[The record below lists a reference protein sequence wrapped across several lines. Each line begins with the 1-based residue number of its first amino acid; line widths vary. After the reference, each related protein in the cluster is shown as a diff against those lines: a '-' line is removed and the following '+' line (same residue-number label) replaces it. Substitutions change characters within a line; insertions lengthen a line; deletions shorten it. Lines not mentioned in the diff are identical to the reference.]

1 MMKKTLLAATIAA
14 ASFGV
19 LANNSVTT
27 QLPDGTEV
35 TATPAEMRAYVVT
48 HHANYLR
55 DTAEDND
62 GTNIIKHTR
71 ELPGSGTD
79 FVVTPALDH
88 LYSKAVLDLSDGPVH
103 LSLPV
108 VVDRYFSVHI
118 TDQEHYTIY
127 DEYNP
132 ASTDY
137 VLVRQGDDYKAR
149 DGEVVIESRGDH
161 PHVFLRTQVFN
172 EETISET
179 HAIQDKV
186 ILNAKK
192 TGKHLTFSDPIK
204 FTLETSDV
212 YPENLELMQSR
223 VGKHSE
229 AEFKRM
235 QSFMTGVYLERS
247 INEGADNWGLFGPID
262 STEPRADDHVT
273 RVIGI
278 VGHLGLPVY
287 SATMEGTHA
296 YYTGVPSN
304 CEGKPLN
311 GSTPEVFK
319 MPYEPGVDLFW
330 SITRYSGLTYNTIP
344 GAEHQV
350 YNAYNTVP
358 DENGNI
364 TITFSSENPNDGTY
378 WMPVNKDE
386 PYYFVERYY
395 GPRMAELETILQR
408 CG

>member
-1 MMKKTLLAATIAA
+1 MKKTLLAAMISV
-14 ASFGV
+14 ASFGAV
-19 LANNSVTT
+19 ATDSVTT
-27 QLPDGTEV
+27 TLPDGTEI

-55 DTAEDND
+55 DTVLDNG

-88 LYSKAVLDLSDGPVH
+88 LYSKAVLDLANGPVY
-103 LSLPV
+103 LKLPV
-108 VVDRYFSVHI
+108 VEDRYFSIHI

-132 ASTDY
+132 TQTNY
-137 VLVRQGDDYKAR
+137 VFVREGSSYQAK
-149 DGEVVIESRGDH
+149 DGEIVIESRGNH

-172 EETISET
+172 LETIEET
-179 HAIQDKV
+179 HDIQDQVVLEAAKV
-186 ILNAKK
+186 GKSLN
-192 TGKHLTFSDPIK
+192 FEDPIQ
-204 FTLETSDV
+204 FTLDTSDV
-212 YPENLELMQSR
+212 YPENLELMKSR
-223 VGKHSE
+223 VGEHSE

-235 QSFMTGVYLERS
+235 QGFMTGVYLERS
-247 INEGADNWGLFGPID
+247 IAEGADNWGLFGPID

-287 SATMEGTHA
+287 SATMDGEHA
-296 YYTGVPSN
+296 YYTGVPTN
-304 CEGKPLN
+304 CAGKPLN
-311 GSTPEVFK
+311 GSNPEVFT

-330 SITRYSGLTYNTIP
+330 SVTRYSGLTYNTIP

-350 YNAYNTVP
+350 YNAYNTTP
-358 DENGNI
+358 DEDGNI
-364 TITFSSENPNDGTY
+364 TITFSSENPNDGSY
-378 WMPVNKDE
+378 WMPVNEDE

-395 GPRMAELETILQR
+395 GPRMAELKTILQR
-408 CG
+408 CK